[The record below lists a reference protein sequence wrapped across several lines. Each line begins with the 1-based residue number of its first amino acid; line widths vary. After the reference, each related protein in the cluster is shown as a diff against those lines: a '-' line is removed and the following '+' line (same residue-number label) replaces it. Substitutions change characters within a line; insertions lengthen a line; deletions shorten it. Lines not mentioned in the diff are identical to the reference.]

1 MPVAMGRRPT
11 PSMTNSVQMQ
21 PHDTTSSM
29 YTDCK
34 AASATA
40 APAMAAAAMGAPAM
54 GTPAM
59 TTPALAAAATAV
71 STLASVVAPHT
82 LPVSQPSSYNVPPPP
97 SASQPSPIEQH
108 AHVSCMGRVDV

>member
-40 APAMAAAAMGAPAM
+40 APAMAAPAM
-54 GTPAM
+54 ATPAM
-59 TTPALAAAATAV
+59 AAAATAV
-71 STLASVVAPHT
+71 STLASVVTPHT
-82 LPVSQPSSYNVPPPP
+82 LPVSRPSSYNVPPQP

-108 AHVSCMGRVDV
+108 AHVSCMGRVHV